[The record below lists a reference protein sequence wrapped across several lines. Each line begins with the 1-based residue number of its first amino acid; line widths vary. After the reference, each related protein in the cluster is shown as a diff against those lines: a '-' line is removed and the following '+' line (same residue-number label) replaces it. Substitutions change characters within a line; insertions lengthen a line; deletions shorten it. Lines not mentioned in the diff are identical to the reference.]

1 LAKPLVIVESVAKA
15 RTIAGFLGRDYDVR
29 PSVGHVRDLPK
40 SGLAIDVDD
49 HFHPHYIVP
58 DNKKKVVADLKA
70 ALKNADELYL
80 ATDEDREGEA
90 ISWHLVE
97 VLKPRVPVKRMVFHE
112 ITPTAIRAAV
122 EQWRDLN
129 MKLVDA
135 QEGRRILDR
144 LVGYGLSPV
153 LWRKVAPKLSAGR
166 VQSVAT
172 RMLVERERSRMA
184 FRSAEYWDLDGA
196 FRAHDTGFGA
206 RLIELDD
213 RRLARGNDFDPAT
226 GRVVENRDVVILDEA
241 GARALAERLDDS
253 EFTVASVESS
263 QFTEKPKAPFTT
275 SSLQQEA
282 GRKLRFGA
290 KRTMDV
296 AQDLYDQGYITY
308 MRTDSTTLSG
318 QAVAAART
326 SIRELYGEAYL
337 PSEPREYRT
346 RVKNAQEA
354 HEAIRPAGER
364 IRTPEEVN
372 AQLGS
377 EQRQLYDLIW
387 KRTIASQ
394 MTDARAR
401 RVTVRLDAVSSAGER
416 VRFSASGKTYEF
428 LGFRRVYV
436 EGTDESN
443 ADADETDSTLPPV
456 SEGERVAKESL
467 TPVGHN
473 TQPPARYTEAS
484 LVKEL
489 EELGIGR
496 PSTYATVIET
506 IQRRGYAWKKGS
518 ALVPSWVAFAKI
530 QLLEQHFASLV
541 DYRFTAEMEEAL
553 DVIARGEG
561 ETEKWLHSFYFGNG
575 QTGLRDLVDPER
587 LATIDAREVNTVHL
601 GSEFDDA
608 NIVLRVGRYGPY
620 LQRGEQTAP
629 VPEDVAPDELTL
641 VDAETWLERGRDE
654 GRTLG
659 VDPSSGLEV
668 VARDGR
674 YGPYVQLGELVE
686 GSKEKPKTASLFRT
700 MTLDHITLDDALQLL
715 SMPREV
721 GTDAEGNV
729 VTAQNGRYGPYLKK
743 GSETRSLE
751 NEEQIFTVTMEEAD
765 VLFAQPK
772 RRGRQAKAPI
782 AALGARPDTGAE
794 VRILEGRYGPYATDG
809 TVNASLPRGTS
820 PTEITLEDAV
830 ALLRAREEAGP
841 SQRPAKKKAPAK
853 KTAKKAT
860 KKATKSTR
868 SPSADGAAKKAAAK
882 KPAKKVVK
890 KAVKRAAT
898 GDAPS

>member
-1 LAKPLVIVESVAKA
+1 S
-15 RTIAGFLGRDYDVR
+15 
-29 PSVGHVRDLPK
+29 
-40 SGLAIDVDD
+40 
-49 HFHPHYIVP
+49 
-58 DNKKKVVADLKA
+58 

-90 ISWHLVE
+90 ISWHLRE
-97 VLKPRVPVKRMVFHE
+97 VLRPRVPVKRMVFHE
-112 ITPTAIRAAV
+112 ITPGAIREAV
-122 EQWRDLN
+122 DHWRDLD
-129 MKLVDA
+129 MKLVEA
-135 QEGRRILDR
+135 QEGRRVLDR
-144 LVGYGLSPV
+144 LVGYELSPV

-172 RMLVERERSRMA
+172 RMLVERERARMA
-184 FRSAEYWDLDGA
+184 FRSAEYWDIEGL
-196 FRAHDTGFGA
+196 FRAKDAPFGA

-213 RRLARGNDFDPAT
+213 RKLARGSDFDPAT
-226 GRVVENRDVVILDEA
+226 GRVAADRDVVVLDE
-241 GARALAERLDDS
+241 GEARALAGRLADS
-253 EFTVASVESS
+253 PFRVASVESS
-263 QFTEKPKAPFTT
+263 QFTERPKAPFTT

-296 AQDLYDQGYITY
+296 AQTLYEQGYITY
-308 MRTDSTTLSG
+308 MRTDSTTLSS

-326 SIRELYGEAYL
+326 AIRDLYGDGYL
-337 PSEPREYRT
+337 PPEAREYRT

-364 IRTPEEVN
+364 IRSPEEVQ
-372 AQLGS
+372 AQLTP

-394 MTDARAR
+394 MTDARGR
-401 RVTVRLDAVSSAGER
+401 RVTVRLDAVSSTGER

-436 EGTDESN
+436 EGTDELN
-443 ADADETDSTLPPV
+443 VEPDETEATLPAV
-456 SEGERVAKESL
+456 NEGQAVACESL
-467 TPVGHN
+467 TPSGHN
-473 TQPPARYTEAS
+473 TQPPARYTDAS

-489 EELGIGR
+489 EERGIGR

-506 IQRRGYAWKKGS
+506 IQRRGYAWKKGN

-530 QLLEQHFASLV
+530 QLLENHFASLV
-541 DYRFTAEMEEAL
+541 DYGFTADMEEAL

-561 ETEKWLHSFYFGNG
+561 ESEKWLHSFYFGNG

-587 LATIDAREVNTVHL
+587 LATIDAREVNTVRL

-629 VPEDVAPDELTL
+629 VPDDLAPDELVL
-641 VDAETWLERGRDE
+641 SDAEEWLERGRDQ
-654 GRTLG
+654 GRVLG
-659 VDPSSGLEV
+659 RDPATGLEV
-668 VARDGR
+668 IARDGR

-715 SMPREV
+715 SLPREV
-721 GTDAEGNV
+721 GTDAEGTV

-743 GSETRSLE
+743 GADTRSLE
-751 NEEQIFTVTMEEAD
+751 NEEQIFTVTIEQAEA
-765 VLFAQPK
+765 LFAQPK
-772 RRGRQAKAPI
+772 RRGRQARPPI
-782 AALGARPDTGAE
+782 AELGPRPDTGAV

-809 TVNASLPRGTS
+809 TVNASLPRGTN
-820 PTEITLEDAV
+820 PTDVSLDDAI

-841 SQRPAKKKAPAK
+841 SARPVK
-853 KTAKKAT
+853 
-860 KKATKSTR
+860 
-868 SPSADGAAKKAAAK
+868 KKAAAK
-882 KPAKKVVK
+882 KAGPKKAAAKKTGTKSATTKKAAVKKTTKKTAKRAPAKS
-890 KAVKRAAT
+890 AGGQREESGSDT
-898 GDAPS
+898 